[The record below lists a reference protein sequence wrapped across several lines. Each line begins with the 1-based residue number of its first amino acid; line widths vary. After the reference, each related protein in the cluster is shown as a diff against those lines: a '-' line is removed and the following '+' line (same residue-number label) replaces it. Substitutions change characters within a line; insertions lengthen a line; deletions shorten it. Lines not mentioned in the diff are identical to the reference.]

1 MISRFLLAAFVA
13 VASGAGAAA
22 QDFMPLVRERMVL
35 PGQSQAAQLHVQP
48 TLAQHRGGG
57 SDMVRVQVS
66 INLLMPAPSAE
77 GEEAD
82 RIRDRARRS
91 IYEFAQ
97 RECDILRDVLAKEC
111 RLEAINVQVMRQP
124 GTNMPQGFNVNGQIT
139 LQVALK

>member
-1 MISRFLLAAFVA
+1 
-13 VASGAGAAA
+13 
-22 QDFMPLVRERMVL
+22 MPFVRERIGL
-35 PGQSQAAQLHVQP
+35 PGQSQAAQAQMQP
-48 TLAQHRGGG
+48 TLVQQRG
-57 SDMVRVQVS
+57 SDLVRVQVS
-66 INLLMPAPSAE
+66 INLSMPAPASE

-97 RECDILRDVLAKEC
+97 RECDILRDVLAREC
-111 RLEAINVQVMRQP
+111 RLEAINVNVMRQT